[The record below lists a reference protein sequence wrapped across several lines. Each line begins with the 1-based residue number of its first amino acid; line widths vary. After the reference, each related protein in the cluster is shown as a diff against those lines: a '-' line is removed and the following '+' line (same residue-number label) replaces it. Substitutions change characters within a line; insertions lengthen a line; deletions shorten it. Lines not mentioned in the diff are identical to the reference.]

1 MKRTRMVGTRVLLL
15 TFTTAAFWCCVGRD
29 ASASGSPGH
38 LDEFCRLAEYI
49 VIAECLDSVQTR
61 TNSSA
66 KLKVERVLK
75 APKTNPRPKS
85 ITVKGHASFATP
97 FSFQKGRRYIA
108 FVFKD
113 MKCDRQGSHFEIRK
127 GGTFKHVSGYWTNNL
142 ICIEKETNTLDKLV
156 PQIQRVL
163 SGLYEMELVLTIL
176 DPDASDELRRDS
188 AIALART
195 SPERAVE
202 PLKAL
207 LLSVSKKKRTN
218 GSFWDVYFKLFRLN
232 ADAVKELSLRI
243 LSDTSCT
250 RFYDNPAR
258 ILAMPECKLDDIEKH
273 YPMLVEA
280 AQAWNEDNPSI
291 AYRYM
296 LLVFANNNCRKREV
310 KEMLLQALS
319 SADCEWPEDV
329 VKATIQLQ
337 IPESVPLLWDLIKK
351 WRLTSS
357 LYSLD
362 VFVAAQVGAS
372 KVYEKENFPRVTVSD
387 GRTLVRKAFPE
398 YAHAVK
404 EAEAVR
410 IDNALLYLIH
420 PDDDARR
427 TCLYVGFVRT
437 ERGRII
443 PSVFVL
449 FGRK

>member
-1 MKRTRMVGTRVLLL
+1 MKRMRTVGARAFLLA
-15 TFTTAAFWCCVGRD
+15 FTTAVFWCCMGRD

-49 VIAECLDSVQTR
+49 VIGECLDSVWTGAC
-61 TNSSA
+61 SA

-75 APKTNPRPKS
+75 APKTNPRPKF
-85 ITVKGHASFATP
+85 ITVKGHTSSATR
-97 FSFQKGRRYIA
+97 FNFRKGRRYIA

-113 MKCDRQGSHFEIRK
+113 MTCDWQGSHLEIQDD
-127 GGTFKHVSGYWTNNL
+127 GSFKRVRDYQTDEL
-142 ICIEKETNTLDKLV
+142 ICIEKETDTLNKLV
-156 PQIQRVL
+156 GQIQRVL
-163 SGLYEMELVLTIL
+163 WGLYEIELVLTIL
-176 DPDASDELRRDS
+176 DTTASDQSRRDS

-195 SPERAVE
+195 NPEHAIE

-218 GSFWDVYFKLFRLN
+218 ASFCDVYFTLFRLN
-232 ADAVKELSLRI
+232 ADAAKELSLRI

-250 RFYDNPAR
+250 KFFYDPAR

-280 AQAWNEDNPSI
+280 AQAWHEDNPSI
-291 AYRYM
+291 THRYM

-329 VKATIQLQ
+329 AKATIQLQ
-337 IPESVPLLWDLIKK
+337 IPESVPLFWDLIKK

-362 VFVAAQVGAS
+362 VFIAAQVGAS
-372 KVYEKENFPRVTVSD
+372 KVYEKEHFPRLTVSD
-387 GRTLVRKAFPE
+387 GRALVRKSLPE
-398 YAHAVK
+398 YAQAVR

-410 IDNALLYLIH
+410 VDNALLYLVH

-437 ERGRII
+437 KEGRII

-449 FGRK
+449 FGRE